1 MKQHNVSLYLC
12 VLEVCDGGFKVGFS
26 LVLISITVIIFIYLF
41 FCEELANV
49 CTDYL

>member
-1 MKQHNVSLYLC
+1 MR
-12 VLEVCDGGFKVGFS
+12 FS
-26 LVLISITVIIFIYLF
+26 LVLVSVTVIIFVYLF